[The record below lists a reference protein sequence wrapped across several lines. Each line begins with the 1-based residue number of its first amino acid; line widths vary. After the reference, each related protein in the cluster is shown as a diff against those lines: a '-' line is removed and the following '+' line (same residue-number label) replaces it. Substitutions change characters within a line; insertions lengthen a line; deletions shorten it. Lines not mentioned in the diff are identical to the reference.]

1 LNSTEER
8 KKELR
13 KFGLLVGAVFFFL
26 GLLPLL
32 RGKGT
37 NYYFLSPGAVLFVS
51 GLIYPRVLSPF
62 YAAWMKTGHV
72 LGRINSFLILSVIFY
87 LIFTPTR
94 ALMLFFSKERKF
106 AFRTGAASYWI
117 KRSPD
122 DFRETMKRQF

>member
-1 LNSTEER
+1 M
-8 KKELR
+8 
-13 KFGLLVGAVFFFL
+13 GAVFFFL